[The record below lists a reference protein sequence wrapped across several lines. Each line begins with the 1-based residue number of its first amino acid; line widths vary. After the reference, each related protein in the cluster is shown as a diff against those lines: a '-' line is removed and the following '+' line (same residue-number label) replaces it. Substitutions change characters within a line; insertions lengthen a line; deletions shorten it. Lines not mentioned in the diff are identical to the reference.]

1 MFAATSPLLSYKM
14 STSSYANSS
23 NPNIMA
29 RPAKRVNAS
38 KSKFDKKADGPPAP
52 IQFNNEAA
60 VQGERKERKRG
71 GRSLLGALKKIV
83 SCTSR
88 KGVAKNFSDA
98 MDCVEP
104 TQKQQR
110 QHDLVA
116 PKPIPDAVVAIGPTP
131 VAPVACEP
139 KPPVNLLSEEDSLR
153 RKQEV
158 LQRAKGRKIAK
169 KFEGMLS
176 SEPNDIEL
184 GHQCDELNAAQRLVV
199 MNKRRV
205 ENAAKDFQSSP
216 FFQATSRAPAT
227 VVTAQNSVS
236 QQPASVSGTVAVIPP
251 TMSAFSIS
259 NREVRPPRSRELR
272 KIRVRGMVRQAV
284 YVLNEAESKRRL
296 KRCRIVPP
304 KVSLVMPLH
313 PYNDYVGFIPD
324 QVHQPDIPEVEEPAE
339 EVEEVPINDPPA
351 PAPAHSH
358 GVAHLSFYVATRQE
372 LAISLFYLS
381 LPLTPT
387 QRLNPTLRSIYLN
400 SSAVKADVVVGS
412 RVSPDE
418 E

>member
-1 MFAATSPLLSYKM
+1 M
-14 STSSYANSS
+14 SSSSHANSS
-23 NPNIMA
+23 NSNIIA
-29 RPAKRVNAS
+29 RPTKGVNAS
-38 KSKFDKKADGPPAP
+38 KAKFDKKASGPPAP
-52 IQFNNEAA
+52 LQFTEAA
-60 VQGERKERKRG
+60 IQGEQKQKKG
-71 GRSLLGALKKIV
+71 VGRSLLGALKKVV

-88 KGVAKNFSDA
+88 KGVAKNFSDS
-98 MDCVEP
+98 MECVEP

-110 QHDLVA
+110 PQPDLVA
-116 PKPIPDAVVAIGPTP
+116 PEPIPDAAINIAPAP
-131 VAPVACEP
+131 VAPVGCEP
-139 KPPVNLLSEEDSLR
+139 KPRINLLSEDSLR
-153 RKQEV
+153 RKREV

-169 KFEGMLS
+169 NFEEMLG

-184 GHQCDELNAAQRLVV
+184 GRQCEEINAAQRLIV

-236 QQPASVSGTVAVIPP
+236 QQPASVSGTTAVIPP

-313 PYNDYVGFIPD
+313 PYNDYVGFMPD
-324 QVHQPDIPEVEEPAE
+324 QVRQPDIPEVEEPAE
-339 EVEEVPINDPPA
+339 EVEEVPINEPPTPT
-351 PAPAHSH
+351 PAYSH
-358 GVAHLSFYVATRQE
+358 GGAHLSFYVATREE
-372 LAISLFYLS
+372 LAMYAIMRHHQESLS
-381 LPLTPT
+381 PRRDHLP
-387 QRLNPTLRSIYLN
+387 RSYQ
-400 SSAVKADVVVGS
+400 STSKQ
-412 RVSPDE
+412 
-418 E
+418 